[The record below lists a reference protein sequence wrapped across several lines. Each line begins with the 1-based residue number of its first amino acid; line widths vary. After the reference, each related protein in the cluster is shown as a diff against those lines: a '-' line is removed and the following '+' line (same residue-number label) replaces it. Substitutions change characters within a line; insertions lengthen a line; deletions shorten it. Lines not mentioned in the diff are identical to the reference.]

1 MFMPR
6 LCVAL
11 PAADR
16 AQLTD
21 VATSGRTPQKVAIR
35 AQLLLWLADHVRP
48 TEVARRLRISRNHVH
63 YWLTRYV
70 ELGVGGVLKDAPRP
84 GRRKRLTPDRIEAIV
99 TATLTTTP
107 PGATHWSTRTM
118 ARAQDVGETT
128 VRTIWHQHGLQPHR
142 LTRFKLSTDPHFV
155 DKLRDVV
162 GLYLDPPAQAVVFCV
177 DEKSG
182 IKALDRTQAVLPLR
196 PGLPARQTH
205 DYRRHGT
212 TCLFAALRLFDGLVL
227 GDCRAKRDTAG
238 FVRFL
243 DQIDQVTDADQ
254 SIHVILDNLSTHKS
268 PPVQTWLAAH
278 PRVTFHFI
286 PTSSSWLNLVERWFG
301 EITRQRIRRGT
312 FRSVSALVAAIE
324 DYLRHYNTA
333 PKRFVWTKSADMIL
347 DKIARCPKPL
357 RAGD

>member
-6 LCVAL
+6 LCVCL

-21 VATSGRTPQKVAIR
+21 VAASGRTPQRVAIR
-35 AQLLLWLADHVRP
+35 AQLLLWVADHVGP
-48 TEVARRLRISRNHVH
+48 AEIARRLRISRNHVH
-63 YWLTRYV
+63 YWVTRYV
-70 ELGVGGVLKDAPRP
+70 EAGVGGVLKDAPRP
-84 GRRKRLTPDRIEAIV
+84 GRRKHLTPARIEAIV

-107 PGATHWSTRTM
+107 PDATHWSTRTM
-118 ARAQDVGETT
+118 ARAFAVGATT
-128 VRTIWHQHGLQPHR
+128 IRTIWHQHRLQPHR
-142 LTRFKLSTDPHFV
+142 LTRFKFSTDPHFV

-162 GLYLDPPAQAVVFCV
+162 GLYLHPPEQAVVFCV

-182 IKALDRTQAVLPLR
+182 IQALDRTQPELPLR

-227 GDCRAKRDTAG
+227 GDCRAKRDTVG

-243 DQIDQVTDADQ
+243 DQIDHVTAADQ
-254 SIHVILDNLSTHKS
+254 AIHVILDNLSTHKS
-268 PPVQTWLAAH
+268 PPVQAWLAAH
-278 PRVTFHFI
+278 PRVHFHFI

-312 FRSVSALVAAIE
+312 FRSVPALIAAIE

-347 DKIARCPKPL
+347 DKIARCPKPS
-357 RAGD
+357 RA